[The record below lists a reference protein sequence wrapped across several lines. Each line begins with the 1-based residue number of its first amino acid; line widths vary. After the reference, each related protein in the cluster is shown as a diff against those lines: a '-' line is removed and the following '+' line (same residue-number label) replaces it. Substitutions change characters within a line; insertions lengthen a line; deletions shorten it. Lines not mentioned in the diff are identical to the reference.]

1 LADIPSVESV
11 IASAPILATRDL
23 PQVREL
29 LFSSAAFLPDPAT
42 LAHFTG
48 LQSLYGARTFASG
61 RLDLDVLPAEQMRE
75 LAVGHWFCKSLTPL
89 EKMTGLVDLRA
100 NLFRESRDG
109 VGGRANLRFLHL
121 RGPARGWARLGECTR
136 LEAAHLIEVQI
147 ANLRRW
153 NTWKELRELVLSGR
167 GVKSLAG
174 LENSE
179 ALESLTL
186 LNLDMSDLSSLRPLQ
201 SLRSLTLR
209 MVAKSA
215 DLESVAAAP
224 GLRALTIEHSAV
236 GEFLE
241 LPTIN
246 PLAGAVNIE
255 EFTLRFASIADGSL
269 LPLARIATLKKVSFG
284 PEILPDSVEV
294 LRRAR
299 PDLQIHYKPPDL
311 ARRA

>member
-1 LADIPSVESV
+1 MIDQFSVPPGPARLRRPVSPFRFRFRHFADYLTLRRSGEIPADAAVIPVETAQAGDAQVLAAREPSNPKSPAINLDLLADIPSVESV

-29 LFSSAAFLPDPAT
+29 LFSSAAFLPGPAT

-100 NLFRESRDG
+100 DLFRESLDG
-109 VGGRANLRFLHL
+109 VAGMANLRVLHL
-121 RGPARGWARLGECTR
+121 KGPARGWAKLGECTR

-167 GVKSLAG
+167 GVKSLTG
-174 LENSE
+174 LENCE

-236 GEFLE
+236 G
-241 LPTIN
+241 
-246 PLAGAVNIE
+246 
-255 EFTLRFASIADGSL
+255 
-269 LPLARIATLKKVSFG
+269 
-284 PEILPDSVEV
+284 
-294 LRRAR
+294 
-299 PDLQIHYKPPDL
+299 
-311 ARRA
+311 